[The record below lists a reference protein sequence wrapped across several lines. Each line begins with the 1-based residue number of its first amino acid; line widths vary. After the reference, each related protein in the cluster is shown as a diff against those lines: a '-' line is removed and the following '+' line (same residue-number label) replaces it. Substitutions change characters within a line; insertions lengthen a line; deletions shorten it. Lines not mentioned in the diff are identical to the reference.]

1 VYPALRNQTSVWY
14 SDNVTGA
21 DNQQERLI
29 SLGWITGFVD
39 GEGCFSI
46 GLVRQPHR
54 ENRVGYRTGY
64 QLTHEFAVTQGAK
77 SVQCLEA
84 LKEHFGVG
92 AVYANTR
99 YDNHRESLYRY
110 VVRKRTDLRDVVI
123 PFFRE
128 YRLRT
133 AKQADFEKF
142 AHCVEQM
149 EHGRHLTRAGLADLV
164 EVAATMNRQKSRTE
178 LIRILRDH
186 TPDPETSGEDM
197 VPSAWRHAGRSTASA
212 SAQATMLG

>member
-1 VYPALRNQTSVWY
+1 MYPALRNQTSVWY

-21 DNQQERLI
+21 ENQQERLI

-54 ENRVGYRTGY
+54 DNRVGYRTGY
-64 QLTHEFAVTQGAK
+64 QLTHEFAVTQGAR
-77 SVQCLEA
+77 SVECLQA
-84 LKEHFGVG
+84 LKTHFGVG

-99 YDNHRESLYRY
+99 YDNHHESLYRF
-110 VVRKRTDLRDVVI
+110 VVRKRSDLSDVVI

-149 EHGRHLTRAGLADLV
+149 ERGVHLTRAGLADLI
-164 EVAATMNRQKSRTE
+164 ELAATMNRQKSRTE

-197 VPSAWRHAGRSTASA
+197 VPSAWRHAGRRTASA
-212 SAQATMLG
+212 SAQTTLFG

>member
-1 VYPALRNQTSVWY
+1 MYPALRNQTLVWY

-29 SLGWITGFVD
+29 SLGWVTGFVD

-64 QLTHEFAVTQGAK
+64 QLTHEFAVTQGEK
-77 SVQCLEA
+77 SIHCLEA
-84 LKEHFGVG
+84 LKTYFGVG

-99 YDNHRESLYRY
+99 YDNHHETLYRF
-110 VVRKRTDLRDVVI
+110 VVRKRSHLRGVVI

-128 YRLRT
+128 YPLRT
-133 AKQADFEKF
+133 AKRADFDKF
-142 AHCVEQM
+142 AYCVEQM
-149 EHGRHLTRAGLADLV
+149 DAGQHLTRVGLADLIA
-164 EVAATMNRQKSRTE
+164 VAATMNRQKPRTE

-197 VPSAWRHAGRSTASA
+197 VPSAWRHAGSHTASA
-212 SAQATMLG
+212 SAQASLG

>member
-99 YDNHRESLYRY
+99 YDNHHESLYRF
-110 VVRKRTDLRDVVI
+110 VVRKRADLRGVVI

-133 AKQADFEKF
+133 AKQSDFEKF
-142 AHCVEQM
+142 AYCVEQM
-149 EHGRHLTRAGLADLV
+149 EHGRHLTRAGLADLI
-164 EVAATMNRQKSRTE
+164 EVVATMNRQKSRTE

>member
-1 VYPALRNQTSVWY
+1 MYPALRNQTSVWY

-21 DNQQERLI
+21 ENQQERLI

-54 ENRVGYRTGY
+54 DNRVGYRTGY
-64 QLTHEFAVTQGAK
+64 QLTHEFAVTQGAR
-77 SVQCLEA
+77 SVECLQA
-84 LKEHFGVG
+84 LKTHFGVG

-99 YDNHRESLYRY
+99 YDNHHESLYRF
-110 VVRKRTDLRDVVI
+110 VVRKRSDLSDVVI

-149 EHGRHLTRAGLADLV
+149 ERGVHLTRAGLADLI
-164 EVAATMNRQKSRTE
+164 ELAATMNRQKSRTE

-186 TPDPETSGEDM
+186 TRRP
-197 VPSAWRHAGRSTASA
+197 
-212 SAQATMLG
+212 